1 MRKFALAGAAVFAQ
15 WAMASN
21 GAWADPVQPPVSQTK
36 PPVFDAKSPV
46 FDPKSPIFQ
55 SGIGN
60 QDFSFSDE
68 KIEALKKKL
77 NGKGD
82 TGSGGHF
89 GGPQDSP
96 GFGGYQN
103 PALPNKDDDSA
114 PGCCRRGR

>member
-1 MRKFALAGAAVFAQ
+1 MWKFAFAGAAVFVLS
-15 WAMASN
+15 AMASN
-21 GAWADPVQPPVSQTK
+21 GAWADPVQPPVPQTQS
-36 PPVFDAKSPV
+36 PVFDAKSPI
-46 FDPKSPIFQ
+46 FDSKSPIFQ
-55 SGIGN
+55 NRIGN
-60 QDFSFSDE
+60 QDFSYSDE

-89 GGPQDSP
+89 GGPKDPP

-103 PALPNKDDDSA
+103 QALPDKDDA